1 MTAQGIAN
9 RNDVL
14 AIEAQGMPEDLPVST
29 YEMICRGAAIDPSA
43 PALSF
48 FMTADGHRHAEC
60 WTYRE
65 LVRDITR
72 TANAFTRLGVTS
84 KPVIAYVLPNLPETH
99 FVIWGGQ
106 AAGIT
111 CAINPLL
118 EGESIADLLNAAGA
132 TVLVTLAPFPQTD
145 LWQKVQAVLDR
156 LPALEHLVLI
166 NLADRVPGEMKFA
179 ARMLARG
186 EVSRLHGEGGLRA
199 AVPATIQLHDFAS
212 LIERESGAALVSNRR
227 FARDDL
233 SSLFSTGGTTGL
245 PKIAMRRHGNEVANA
260 WSTSRF
266 FGRSMGPGKT
276 IFCGLPLFHVNAV
289 MATGLLPLSM
299 GAHVVLGTP
308 QGYRGEGVITRFWE
322 IIEQHRI
329 NFFSGVPTLYASLL
343 DVPIDGYD
351 IGSLEYGLC
360 GAAPMPVE
368 VFRGFQE
375 RTGIRILEAYGLT
388 EGTCVS
394 SVNPPLGERRV
405 GSIGLRIPGQ
415 EMKAVVLDADGC
427 YLRDCVTDEVGLLVI
442 SGPNVFA
449 GYAQPHHNEGIWIE
463 LGDGKRW
470 FNTGDLG
477 RCDADGYFW
486 LTGRKKDLIIRGG
499 HNIDPATIEE
509 PLHRHPAVQIAA
521 AIGRP
526 DAHAGELPIAYVQ
539 LKPGATVSEGDL
551 AEFIRCEIG
560 ERAALPKRIRI
571 IEAMPLTGVGKIFK
585 PELKRRE
592 TVDALISALAEVGIE
607 GASVSASQDP
617 SRGTVLHVEL
627 PDPGKEATAA
637 SVLGRFPFA
646 FCILAAG
653 AGPEG
658 APTGLERVGSCAAQ
672 EATSRIRRGR

>member
-48 FMTADGHRHAEC
+48 FMTADAHRQAEC
-60 WTYRE
+60 WTYGE

-72 TANAFTRLGVTS
+72 TANAFTRLGVTPQS
-84 KPVIAYVLPNLPETH
+84 VIAYVLPNLPETH

-106 AAGIT
+106 AAAIT
-111 CAINPLL
+111 CAVNPLL
-118 EGESIADLLNAAGA
+118 EGESIAELLNAAGA

-145 LWQKVQAVLDR
+145 LWQKIQAVLDR
-156 LPALEHLVLI
+156 LPALEHLVLV
-166 NLADRVPGEMKFA
+166 NLADRVPDEIKFA
-179 ARMLARG
+179 ARMFARG

-199 AVPATIQLHDFAS
+199 AVPAAIQLHDFAS
-212 LIERESGAALVSNRR
+212 LIERESGTALLSERR
-227 FARDDL
+227 FARDDV

-260 WSTSRF
+260 WSTSTF
-266 FGRSMGPGKT
+266 FGDGMGPGKT

-289 MATGLLPLSM
+289 MATGLLPFSK

-308 QGYRGEGVITRFWE
+308 QGYRGEGVVTRFWE
-322 IIEQHRI
+322 IIEAHRI

-343 DVPIDGYD
+343 DVPIDGHD

-368 VFRGFQE
+368 VFRGFQA

-427 YLRDCVTDEVGLLVI
+427 YLRDCVTDEVGLLVV

-449 GYAQPHHNEGIWIE
+449 GYVQPHHNEGIWIE
-463 LGDGKRW
+463 QGDGKRW

-509 PLHRHPAVQIAA
+509 PLHRHPAVQVAA

-539 LKPGATVSEGDL
+539 LKPGATVSEADL
-551 AEFIRCEIG
+551 AEFIRSEIG

-592 TVDALISALAEVGIE
+592 TVDAVFSALADSGIH
-607 GASVSASQDP
+607 GASVRAVQDAL
-617 SRGTVLHVEL
+617 RGTVLQIEL
-627 PDPGKEATAA
+627 PNGATESTAA
-637 SVLGRFPFA
+637 SVLGRFPFV
-646 FCILAAG
+646 FSILAAG
-653 AGPEG
+653 
-658 APTGLERVGSCAAQ
+658 
-672 EATSRIRRGR
+672 EATRDM